1 MDHMRDLIQK
11 FVQKQ
16 LLEFTYVHH
25 LLYEYTQELQSS
37 SGSGNS
43 NGTAAVG
50 SVTEND
56 LKKNQQRIDELINQL
71 ADSAPKLLSTK
82 PGAKVMCFIITFSNA
97 KDRKR
102 IIKSLKG
109 HCLESLLHDSAFL
122 GIMRLVDVTDDT
134 VNIQKS
140 FFDELKVT
148 EQAIKYTATGE
159 MKERQEAPWLAIA
172 KHPNASKL
180 LLRLLAPHRR
190 HLEPDEE
197 IAFQL
202 TSSQSKKDPELR
214 RKEHL
219 TYLRQVLVKLYSQH
233 TEELIRSRSGSKIL
247 EAMIQ
252 VYHPKEL
259 IENVG
264 KVFAGIDVTPF
275 DNHDEDEEDDGEE
288 EEEYDEE
295 GEEEGD
301 YDEEGEEDDGAMDD
315 EYYEEE
321 GEGDEEGDEM
331 EEEEGD
337 DNEEDDEEDYEDTE
351 DVDDEEYDEQ
361 LKEAEEDLKEATN
374 KKSGKSGAT
383 TETPVVQLL
392 PIEEDPVAH
401 IFLKRLLKW
410 EAGLE
415 SEQSNGEVSQILKDY
430 ERQREEEN
438 ANKKGN
444 NNSNDDSGNTDK
456 SLWITDKDSEEEVS
470 VSHAL
475 FNHLSED
482 DHAGLL
488 KWTTCNRASFAL
500 HELLR
505 VPSIATELMKI
516 FNEHSDVL
524 TESSLH
530 QHEGGKVV
538 WRLYQ
543 AFVAAEEAKKAAE
556 EASKKKKGAA
566 TPAKGAKTPSK
577 TPKKK

>member
-25 LLYEYTQELQSS
+25 LLYEYTQELQLVAQQGVSGGTS
-37 SGSGNS
+37 SGSS
-43 NGTAAVG
+43 STTTAADAANEV
-50 SVTEND
+50 
-56 LKKNQQRIDELINQL
+56 KKNQARIDELINQL

-82 PGAKVMCFIITFSNA
+82 PGAKVMCFVITYSSA

-148 EQAIKYTATGE
+148 DQAIKYTASGE
-159 MKERQEAPWLAIA
+159 VKGRQEQPWLSIA

-180 LLRLLAPHRR
+180 LLRLLAPQRR

-197 IAFQL
+197 GIFQV

-219 TYLRQVLVKLYSQH
+219 AYLRQVLVKIFSQY
-233 TEELIRSRSGSKIL
+233 TEELVRSRSGSKIL

-259 IENVG
+259 VENVA
-264 KVFAGIDVTPF
+264 KVFAGIAVTPF
-275 DNHDEDEEDDGEE
+275 DNQGDEEMEEADEEGE

-295 GEEEGD
+295 EEEEGD
-301 YDEEGEEDDGAMDD
+301 EEEYDEEDDGAMDD
-315 EYYEEE
+315 EFGEEEE
-321 GEGDEEGDEM
+321 GEEGDEEDE
-331 EEEEGD
+331 EAD
-337 DNEEDDEEDYEDTE
+337 DEDEDEEDI
-351 DVDDEEYDEQ
+351 DDEEYDEQ
-361 LKEAEEDLKEATN
+361 LKEAEEDLKEAAN
-374 KKSGKSGAT
+374 KKSGKGTVA
-383 TETPVVQLL
+383 EVPEVQLL

-410 EAGLE
+410 EAGLDQ
-415 SEQSNGEVSQILKDY
+415 EQSNDEVNAILKEY
-430 ERQREEEN
+430 EHQREEE
-438 ANKKGN
+438 AKNKKSN
-444 NNSNDDSGNTDK
+444 NEDSTASDK
-456 SLWITDKDSEEEVS
+456 SLWVTSDEEGSFS
-470 VSHAL
+470 VAQSL
-475 FNHLSED
+475 FQHLSED

-505 VPSIATELMKI
+505 VPSVAAELMKI

-524 TESSLH
+524 TESNLQ

-543 AFVAAEEAKKAAE
+543 AFVAADEAKKAAE
-556 EASKKKKGAA
+556 KKKKVA
-566 TPAKGAKTPSK
+566 TPAKAAKTPSK